1 VRFGWLRVLLGH
13 VVLVAL
19 LALLVLFANQGID
32 GLHARHREVAASLA
46 PFVIDLESAAL
57 AAKAAAN
64 DERGYLLAGDQKFAD
79 EFDSRQPGIDTSLAA
94 ARASALHESDRQRV
108 DEIATAVTAWRV
120 AVRRE
125 LDLFRTD
132 RAAAVA
138 VALSANRDARK
149 AYEALF
155 QQAIAQAQRDLDL
168 SVHRADQAATS
179 TKRYLLLLFLS
190 FVLVALMAAAMVIRH
205 QKLRHQSALYRHQT
219 QHDTLTGLPNR
230 ALFAERLGQALAQPG
245 RTEPAM
251 AVMLIDLDRFKEV
264 NATLGHRHGDLLLQE
279 IGPRLQAVLR
289 APDTVAR
296 LGGDEFAVLLPDTDE
311 AAAATAQRILAT
323 LHASFTLADV
333 PVDLEA
339 SIGVAIAP
347 THGQDT
353 EDLLRHADTAMYHA
367 KQTNA
372 GVAIYD
378 PETHL
383 RTPGRLLM
391 LGQLRRA
398 LNRPGELVLHYQP
411 KVSLTGGNLCG
422 VEALLR
428 WHHPDRGPVPPAEF
442 IPVAE
447 NTGLINAL
455 TTHALTLA
463 IRQARAWLDDGHRVP
478 IAVNLSA
485 RCLHD
490 TTLPRHIAQLL
501 AAHQVPPELLRL
513 EVTESA
519 CITNPTRAL
528 AVLNAVHD
536 LGIRLS
542 IDDYGTGYSS
552 MAYLKH
558 LPVDELKID
567 RSFVTDIDTDNDT
580 ALIHSAIDL
589 GHSLGL
595 TIVAEGIETENQAH
609 ILTDL
614 GCDIAQGYYYARPM
628 PPDDM
633 TTWLTSQAATLV
645 GLEAAAPVG
654 SQSGHGGGP
663 TRR

>member
-1 VRFGWLRVLLGH
+1 VGH
-13 VVLVAL
+13 VVLFAL
-19 LALLVLFANQGID
+19 LAVFVVFADQGID
-32 GLHARHREVAASLA
+32 GLHARHREVAARLA
-46 PFVIDLESAAL
+46 PFVINLESAAL

-64 DERGYLLAGDQKFAD
+64 DERGYLLGGEQKFAD
-79 EFDSRQPGIDTSLAA
+79 EFDSRQLVIDTSLAA

-132 RAAAVA
+132 RTAAVA
-138 VALSANRDARK
+138 AALNTNRGARK
-149 AYEALF
+149 TFEALF
-155 QQAIAQAQRDLDL
+155 QQAIAEARRDLGL
-168 SVHRADQAATS
+168 SVRRADQAATS
-179 TKRYLLLLFLS
+179 TKRYLLLLFLI
-190 FVLVALMAAAMVIRH
+190 FVLVALIVAAIISRH
-205 QKLRHQSALYRHQT
+205 QKLWHTSALYRYQT

-230 ALFAERLGQALAQPG
+230 ALFAERLGQALAQPSRAG
-245 RTEPAM
+245 RAT
-251 AVMLIDLDRFKEV
+251 AVMIIDLDRFKEV
-264 NATLGHRHGDLLLQE
+264 NDTLGHRHGDLLLQKV
-279 IGPRLQAVLR
+279 GPRLQAVLR
-289 APDTVAR
+289 ASDTIAR
-296 LGGDEFAVLLPDTDE
+296 LGSDEFAVLLPDTDE
-311 AAAATAQRILAT
+311 AGATAAAQRILAT

-333 PVDLEA
+333 TVDLEA

-367 KQTNA
+367 KQTNT

-411 KVSLTGGNLCG
+411 KVDLTSRDLCG

-447 NTGLINAL
+447 NTGLINTL
-455 TTHALTLA
+455 TTHVLTLA

-490 TTLPRHIAQLL
+490 TTLPGHVAQLL
-501 AAHQVPPELLRL
+501 TAHQVPPELLRL

-519 CITNPTRAL
+519 CITHPARAL

-542 IDDYGTGYSS
+542 IDDYGTATPRWPTSS
-552 MAYLKH
+552 AHPSTNSK
-558 LPVDELKID
+558 
-567 RSFVTDIDTDNDT
+567 STD
-580 ALIHSAIDL
+580 HS
-589 GHSLGL
+589 
-595 TIVAEGIETENQAH
+595 
-609 ILTDL
+609 
-614 GCDIAQGYYYARPM
+614 
-628 PPDDM
+628 
-633 TTWLTSQAATLV
+633 
-645 GLEAAAPVG
+645 
-654 SQSGHGGGP
+654 
-663 TRR
+663 